1 VEGIPVILLDTHVL
15 VWLAAEPSR
24 LSRVATAAIR
34 RALRSGGIAIASI
47 SLWEIAALFARGRL
61 RSRGTIEAS
70 LQAILQATGVT
81 LREITP
87 TIAALAAE
95 FPADF
100 STDPADRLIAATA
113 RGEGL
118 ALVTRDERIRS
129 SPLVRTV
136 W

>member
-1 VEGIPVILLDTHVL
+1 MILLDTHVL
-15 VWLAAEPSR
+15 LWLAAEPER
-24 LSRVATAAIR
+24 LSRRAASAIR

-47 SLWEIAALFARGRL
+47 SLWEIAMLFSEGRI

-70 LQAILQATGVT
+70 IEGLLRGTGAT

-87 TIAALAAE
+87 AVAALATQ

-100 STDPADRLIAATA
+100 SADPADRLIAATA
-113 RGEGL
+113 RDGGL
-118 ALVTRDERIRS
+118 TLITRDDQMRS
-129 SPLVRTV
+129 SPLLRTI

>member
-1 VEGIPVILLDTHVL
+1 MILLDTHVL
-15 VWLAAEPSR
+15 LWLAAEPSR
-24 LSRVATAAIR
+24 LSRTAAAAIR

-47 SLWEIAALFARGRL
+47 SLWEIAVLFAKGRL

-70 LQAILQATGVT
+70 VEAILQATGVT

-87 TIAALAAE
+87 AIASLAAQ

-100 STDPADRLIAATA
+100 SPDPADRLIAATA

-118 ALVTRDERIRS
+118 TLITRDERIRS
-129 SPLVRTV
+129 SPLVRTA

>member
-1 VEGIPVILLDTHVL
+1 VILLDTHVL
-15 VWLAAEPSR
+15 LWLAAEPSR
-24 LSRVATAAIR
+24 LSRPAAAAIR

-47 SLWEIAALFARGRL
+47 SLWEIAVLFAKGRL

-70 LQAILQATGVT
+70 VEAILQATGVT

-87 TIAALAAE
+87 AIASLAAQ
-95 FPADF
+95 FMADF
-100 STDPADRLIAATA
+100 SPDPADRLIAATA

-118 ALVTRDERIRS
+118 TLITRDERIRS
-129 SPLVRTV
+129 SPLVRTA

>member
-1 VEGIPVILLDTHVL
+1 MEGLAVILLDTHVL
-15 VWLAAEPSR
+15 LWLAAEPSR
-24 LSRVATAAIR
+24 LSRVATGAIR

-47 SLWEIAALFARGRL
+47 TLWEIAVLFAKGRL

-70 LQAILQATGVT
+70 VQAILQATGAT

-87 TIAALAAE
+87 AIAALAAQ

-100 STDPADRLIAATA
+100 SPDPVDRLIAATA
-113 RGEGL
+113 REEGL
-118 ALVTRDERIRS
+118 TLITRDERIRS

>member
-1 VEGIPVILLDTHVL
+1 MILLDTHAL
-15 VWLAAEPSR
+15 LWLAAEPKR
-24 LSRVATAAIR
+24 LSRRAASAIR

-47 SLWEIAALFARGRL
+47 SLWEIAMLFSQGRI

-70 LQAILQATGVT
+70 IETLLRGTGAS

-87 TIAALAAE
+87 AIAALATQ

-100 STDPADRLIAATA
+100 SADPADRLIAATA
-113 RGEGL
+113 RDGGL
-118 ALVTRDERIRS
+118 TLITRDGRLRS
-129 SPLVRTV
+129 SPLIRTI

>member
-1 VEGIPVILLDTHVL
+1 MILLDTHAL
-15 VWLAAEPSR
+15 LWLAAEPKR
-24 LSRVATAAIR
+24 LSRRAASAIR

-47 SLWEIAALFARGRL
+47 SLWEIAMLFSQGRI

-70 LQAILQATGVT
+70 IETLLRGTGAS

-87 TIAALAAE
+87 AIAALATQ

-100 STDPADRLIAATA
+100 SADPADRLIAATA
-113 RGEGL
+113 RDGGL
-118 ALVTRDERIRS
+118 TLITRDDRLRS
-129 SPLVRTV
+129 SPLIRTI